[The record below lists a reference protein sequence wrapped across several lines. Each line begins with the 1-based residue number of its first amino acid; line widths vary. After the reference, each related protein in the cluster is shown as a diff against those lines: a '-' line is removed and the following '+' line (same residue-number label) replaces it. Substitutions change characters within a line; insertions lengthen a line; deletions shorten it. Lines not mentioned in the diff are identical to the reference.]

1 MTCVTVTIP
10 RLLDGVAVGAK
21 ESLKAEWMYSQSK
34 GRQFASGEQVDM
46 RREEGAYR
54 ESKEGEEGA
63 R

>member
-34 GRQFASGEQVDM
+34 GRQFASGEQVDT
-46 RREEGAYR
+46 RGGGDLRET
-54 ESKEGEEGA
+54 KEGEEGA